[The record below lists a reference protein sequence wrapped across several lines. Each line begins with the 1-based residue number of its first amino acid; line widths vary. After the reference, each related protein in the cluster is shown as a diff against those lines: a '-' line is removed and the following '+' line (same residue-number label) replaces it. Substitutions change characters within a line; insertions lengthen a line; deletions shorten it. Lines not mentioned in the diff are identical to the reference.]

1 MLSFSVFIV
10 VMNVIGSANISLIT
24 VFRTTFNIT
33 NNITTMTLKVLG
45 RVDLATG
52 KIYDID
58 GKEIVKAKPA
68 PFNRQEIDERLERRR
83 AWLAGF

>member
-1 MLSFSVFIV
+1 MPI
-10 VMNVIGSANISLIT
+10 
-24 VFRTTFNIT
+24 
-33 NNITTMTLKVLG
+33 KVLG

-58 GKEIVKAKPA
+58 GTEIVKAKPA
-68 PFNRQEIDERLERRR
+68 PFNRKEIEERLERRR